1 MNSLRI
7 SEKNKINIEIKTLE
21 SSIKRNSN
29 TIERLSSQP
38 YSEFN
43 KLQIQKLKKQIENDE
58 GSLEQMKGK
67 ITIVDSGGYDSYI
80 LQQVN
85 ENAEKSNKIR
95 DENEKKLKEKRDK
108 KLEEQEKIQQM
119 YAIQNKNFNNTGSGG
134 GRGGY
139 NNNGGGRGG
148 YNNNGGGGRGGYN
161 NNGGGRGGYNNNGG
175 GGRGGYNNNG
185 GGRGVYNNNN
195 SNGGGRGGYNNNNNG
210 GGRGGYNN
218 NNNGGGRGYNKNNET
233 ENSENQNKGTGILWE
248 LLESGGKG
256 SGGREGK
263 Y

>member
-21 SSIKRNSN
+21 SSIKRNSA

-58 GSLEQMKGK
+58 GSLDQMKEK

-85 ENAEKSNKIR
+85 ENAEKSNRIR
-95 DENEKKLKEKRDK
+95 DENERKLKEKRDK

-119 YAIQNKNFNNTGSGG
+119 YALQNKNFNSTGSGRGGGGNNGAGRGAGGRGGYNNSSNGSGAGRGGYNNNSGG

-139 NNNGGGRGG
+139 NSNSRGGGRGG
-148 YNNNGGGGRGGYN
+148 YNNGGGGRGGY
-161 NNGGGRGGYNNNGG
+161 
-175 GGRGGYNNNG
+175 
-185 GGRGVYNNNN
+185 
-195 SNGGGRGGYNNNNNG
+195 
-210 GGRGGYNN
+210 N
-218 NNNGGGRGYNKNNET
+218 NNNGGGRGYNKNNESEST
-233 ENSENQNKGTGILWE
+233 ENQNKAGGILWE